1 MDATRISVQRL
12 VALGVAVQSQQA
24 GAVLIEAIKQTQW
37 SGDPSEVAARSD
49 ECLLTRGGAVV
60 LVGDTAQAA
69 PAALVALLDDLLSVC
84 ADPDRLGIAH
94 DSGHAVAFLS
104 EVAER
109 TSPQRR
115 RIEIASLA
123 LRALAA
129 QADRELADPS
139 TPALPSSVPPRS
151 AVPPR
156 FATRARP
163 PAARPST
170 ASPPVVAAPP
180 CRCSAGGRCVR
191 RACAARRN
199 APCEAAWPAAGDGPS
214 MAKRGDG
221 ARDGGAGGGTATASG
236 PAGGTAPA
244 PGDASTGGG
253 GP

>member
-1 MDATRISVQRL
+1 MGLCPRPAWTPPVSPYERL

-170 ASPPVVAAPP
+170 ASPPLVAASTGS
-180 CRCSAGGRCVR
+180 R
-191 RACAARRN
+191 CAAANDATR
-199 APCEAAWPAAGDGPS
+199 PCEEAWPAAGDGPS
-214 MAKRGDG
+214 MAKGGDG
-221 ARDGGAGGGTATASG
+221 ARDGGAGGRTATAPG
-236 PAGGTAPA
+236 PAVDTAPA
-244 PGDASTGGG
+244 PGDAPTGGA